1 MTICVSAAA
10 YREQMTLIAAI
21 RKCAYNLVWIR
32 RECPIQRFGKR
43 QLADQ
48 LDSLRHLWR
57 WFADAAVI
65 FAVGEVEDEPDREP
79 NDEP

>member
-1 MTICVSAAA
+1 MSAAA
-10 YREQMTLIAAI
+10 YREQLTPIAAI
-21 RKCAYNLVWIR
+21 HKCADNLAWIR
-32 RECPIQRFGKR
+32 REQSFQRFRRR
-43 QLADQ
+43 QLGGQ

-57 WFADAAVI
+57 WFVDAAVI